1 MNIHNKIISLRIIKN
16 FFTKIIMSKNYYN
29 SIAFSILLIGLTL
42 MSCGSGSGSSSQ
54 NGGVNSEKEEIIVNV
69 DLEAYGLTKDFMAKF
84 EGRNISDFGDLI
96 QSFPS
101 PVEVSAIIKDSKVK
115 YNHNYLF
122 DTQISQDFETTYKKS
137 LGLGVYCADLGY
149 LNVYDQTGDV
159 LEYLVTI
166 RKLTDDLKLG
176 QFFDFSALKRIAT
189 NNNNLDSLL
198 ILSTMSYYSMDTYL
212 RSNNRA
218 NVSALMVTGVWT
230 ESLYLATKVYLE
242 KENKR
247 MKDHIASQK
256 YILDELMTVLIHYM
270 GNDLNY
276 VKLVSAFKE
285 LSKAYE
291 PVVIET
297 IEGEDKTEVVNG
309 QSITTQGSH
318 TVITASNEQMIQ
330 ICKAV
335 EILRKKIAEVL

>member
-1 MNIHNKIISLRIIKN
+1 MMKR
-16 FFTKIIMSKNYYN
+16 YYN
-29 SIAFSILLIGLTL
+29 AIALGILLIGLTL
-42 MSCGSGSGSSSQ
+42 TSCGGSGNTAPNAAQ
-54 NGGVNSEKEEIIVNV
+54 NINTEEEITVNV
-69 DLEAYGLTKDFMAKF
+69 DFEAYGLTKDFLAKYDTLK
-84 EGRNISDFGDLI
+84 IADFGDLI

-115 YNHNYLF
+115 YDHNYLF
-122 DTQISQDFETTYKKS
+122 NTGISQNFETTYKKS

-176 QFFDFSALKRIAT
+176 QFFDFAALKRIAT

-198 ILSTMSYYSMDTYL
+198 ILSTMSYYKMDEYL
-212 RSNNRA
+212 RTNDRA

-230 ESLYLATKVYLE
+230 ESLYLASKVYLE

-256 YILDELMTVLIHYM
+256 YILDELMAILIHYM

-285 LSKAYE
+285 LAKAYE

-297 IEGEDKTEVVNG
+297 IEGEDKTEEING
-309 QSITTQGSH
+309 HTVTTQGSNTII
-318 TVITASNEQMIQ
+318 TVSNEQMIQ

-335 EILRKKIAEVL
+335 ETLRKKIAEAL

>member
-1 MNIHNKIISLRIIKN
+1 MIKN
-16 FFTKIIMSKNYYN
+16 YFYIIT
-29 SIAFSILLIGLTL
+29 FGILLTGLTL
-42 MSCGSGSGSSSQ
+42 TGCQGGSGNSGQ
-54 NGGVNSEKEEIIVNV
+54 NHNDSDFAENEITVNV
-69 DLEAYGLTKDFMAKF
+69 DLEAYGLTKDFLSKYDTL
-84 EGRNISDFGDLI
+84 NITDFGELV

-115 YNHNYLF
+115 YDHNYLF
-122 DTQISQDFETTYKKS
+122 NTQISQNFETTYKKS

-159 LEYLVTI
+159 LDYLVTI

-176 QFFDFSALKRIAT
+176 QFFDFAALKRIAT

-198 ILSTMSYYSMDTYL
+198 ILSTMSYFQMDQYL
-212 RSNNRA
+212 RANDRA

-256 YILDELMTVLIHYM
+256 YILDDLMAILIHYM

-285 LSKAYE
+285 LAKAYE
-291 PVVIET
+291 PVIIET
-297 IEGEDKTEVVNG
+297 IEGEDKTEIIDG
-309 QSITTQGSH
+309 HSITTQGSH
-318 TVITASNEQMIQ
+318 TVITVQNEQMIQ

-335 EILRKKIAEVL
+335 EILRKKIAEAL